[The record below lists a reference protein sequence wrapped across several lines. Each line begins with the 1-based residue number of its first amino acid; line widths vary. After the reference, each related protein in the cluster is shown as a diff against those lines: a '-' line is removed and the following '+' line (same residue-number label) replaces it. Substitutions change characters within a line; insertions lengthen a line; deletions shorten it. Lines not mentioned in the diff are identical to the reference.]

1 MPQIPITIRQQE
13 DRPLVKVM
21 YDPIVQPAAG
31 QNAVFVVPQGYR
43 LQLKSM
49 FATIV
54 TDANVANRTLFLRIA
69 GPNGV
74 YYYFEHPFL
83 ITAGE
88 TRTVTVAP
96 SLSLIAHSA
105 TALAAVWPFPTD
117 YPIEEGAIIT
127 LGLVGIQVGDQISQ
141 INPMLLSQF
150 VAE

>member
-1 MPQIPITIRQQE
+1 MPQIPITIRRDQ
-13 DRPLVKVM
+13 DRPLVKVV
-21 YDPIVQPAAG
+21 YDPFLQPAAG

-43 LQLKSM
+43 LQLKSL

-69 GPNGV
+69 GPNGI

-96 SLSLIAHSA
+96 SLSLIAHTLTTLSA
-105 TALAAVWPFPTD
+105 IWPFPID
-117 YPIEEGAIIT
+117 YPIEEGVIIT
-127 LGLVGIQVGDQISQ
+127 LGLVNIQVGDQISQ

>member
-13 DRPLVKVM
+13 ERPLVKVM

-43 LQLKSM
+43 LQLKSL
-49 FATIV
+49 FATII
-54 TDANVANRTLFLRIA
+54 TDANVAVRTLFLRIA
-69 GPNGV
+69 GPNGI
-74 YYYFEHPFL
+74 YYYFEHPFN
-83 ITAGE
+83 IAASE
-88 TRTVTVAP
+88 TRTITIAP
-96 SLSLIAHSA
+96 SISLIAHSI
-105 TALAAVWPFPTD
+105 TAFSAVWPFPAD

-127 LGLVGIQVGDQISQ
+127 LGLVNIQVGDQISQ